1 MRIFSCFLLLT
12 VVAIGCAE
20 VEQSYEAELLEWQ
33 TRYKA
38 APEDTAVTRQFA
50 NILFKAASAHP
61 EDSLSPFRQLQSALL
76 LRSLPGEE
84 LEAVVDMQKV
94 RNRWPDHE
102 IAAEALFQ
110 EAYTWDEFIG
120 NKDEAKK
127 TYDTFIKR
135 FPTHPRS
142 ATAKELLFL
151 LENNGNMLE
160 VIDSWKQS
168 SNTPEQE

>member
-1 MRIFSCFLLLT
+1 MRIFSFLLLIAALA
-12 VVAIGCAE
+12 VACA
-20 VEQSYEAELLEWQ
+20 QADTSYEAELMEWQ

-50 NILFKAASAHP
+50 QLLFKAATAHP
-61 EDSLSPFRQLQSALL
+61 EDSISPFRQLQSALL

-84 LEAVVDMQKV
+84 LEAVVAMQKV

-127 TYDTFIKR
+127 NYDAFIKR

-151 LENNGNMLE
+151 LENNSNLLD
-160 VIDSWKQS
+160 VIDSWKQT